1 MAPLLRALE
10 PQVQGHQSARG
21 TDGMQVNQH
30 FAEYQDRFEALLP
43 RTGTL
48 SEAQRVQALKAGLQ
62 PPLSL
67 DVELHNPQ
75 SLIVAMSLARKLELR
90 KQYAAV
96 VVPPPAP
103 PSDQQ

>member
-1 MAPLLRALE
+1 
-10 PQVQGHQSARG
+10 
-21 TDGMQVNQH
+21 MQVNQH